1 MKGAIPLN
9 DVNRKA
15 LEDLI
20 GYAFTDKDRLDRAIT
35 HASAR
40 PGKGSNYERL
50 DRKSVV

>member
-20 GYAFTDKDRLDRAIT
+20 GYAFTDQ
-35 HASAR
+35 R
-40 PGKGSNYERL
+40 PPRRGR
-50 DRKSVV
+50 